1 MYYLYIL
8 HSNDLNKFYI
18 GSTQN
23 IQERLQRHLS
33 GRSKYTSK
41 AKDWVLMYSE
51 EYQTRALALKRE
63 KQLKNWKNAVRIR
76 ELIQRESEKNCD
88 LV

>member
-41 AKDWVLMYSE
+41 AKDWVLQYSV

-76 ELIQRESEKNCD
+76 ELIQQESEKNSPS
-88 LV
+88 V

>member
-41 AKDWVLMYSE
+41 AKDWVLLYSE
-51 EYQTRALALKRE
+51 EYQTRALAIKRE

-76 ELIQRESEKNCD
+76 ELIQRESEKNSD

>member
-1 MYYLYIL
+1 L
-8 HSNDLNKFYI
+8 
-18 GSTQN
+18 

-33 GRSKYTSK
+33 GRSKYTNK
-41 AKDWVLMYSE
+41 AKDWILMYSE
-51 EYQTRALALKRE
+51 EYPTRALALKRE

-76 ELIQRESEKNCD
+76 ELIQRESEKNSD